1 MDLTWLLRIYKAVLL
16 ETARDYA
23 AVQRR
28 GSYPTYTQP
37 YRRNNH
43 AQELHN
49 FLHSDRFYNI
59 CEWLGWDP
67 ESTRQNIT
75 APGVSAAFR
84 AVGKS
89 VPHSQRE

>member
-1 MDLTWLLRIYKAVLL
+1 MLRIYKAVLL

-23 AVQRR
+23 AVKKW
-28 GSYPTYTQP
+28 GKYPTYTLAS
-37 YRRNNH
+37 RNINH
-43 AQELHN
+43 AQEIHE